1 MKKLVNKIG
10 QKIYSNKYV
19 IAASIFIT
27 NVLMPE
33 IVRAEV
39 KGSYVKPI
47 NGLKTVLMVI
57 AGATGGVFLV
67 YGGIK
72 FAISYTKQDQ
82 NGEHAAINWVIAGGV
97 LIGID
102 VVVAAL
108 S

>member
-10 QKIYSNKYV
+10 KKIYSNKYV

-33 IVRAEV
+33 IVRAEGA
-39 KGSYVKPI
+39 GSYVKPI

-57 AGATGGVFLV
+57 AAATGGVFLV

-72 FAISYTKQDQ
+72 FAISYTKADQ

-97 LIGID
+97 LAGID
-102 VVVAAL
+102 FIVAAI